1 MDLPQ
6 PGMRLNSQPLL
17 NTVPKLLTFDALFLQ
32 ILAPFVRMLE
42 RDWYWGKD
50 MQAAQ
55 SWISKDIWEQQSTGN
70 LIDGTIKK
78 WLPSW
83 GSVGFTETILGRID

>member
-42 RDWYWGKD
+42 RDWYWGERHAGSPELDFQRYPGTTKYRQSD
-50 MQAAQ
+50 RRHHKEMAA
-55 SWISKDIWEQQSTGN
+55 
-70 LIDGTIKK
+70 L
-78 WLPSW
+78 
-83 GSVGFTETILGRID
+83 LGLSGIH

>member
-6 PGMRLNSQPLL
+6 PSMRLNSQPLL

-50 MQAAQ
+50 MQESQ